1 LNVLEPALT
10 VSLIED
16 IRDLEACRAEWG
28 ELLTASAADR
38 PMLSPLWL
46 LAWWRTFGGV
56 EGRRLKAWTFRARG
70 RLVGLVPLLLR
81 RHRHFGVLPMRRLE
95 LLGSGEREAD
105 EIMSE
110 YLGPIVARGYEDAV
124 ADALLEQLASQETRW
139 QEIVLSALDGDA
151 PAVAALLAA
160 LSRQGWSSQHGPFTC
175 CPFVKLPSCWDDYLS
190 GLSRNHRSWANRS
203 LRDFRD
209 WAGDDWRFE
218 RAVSESDLAR
228 GREILVQLHGQRW
241 SKDGKAGVFTSPLF
255 LRFHD
260 EVMPRLLGQKALELC
275 WLSVRGRPI
284 AVVYS
289 IVWRNRI
296 YFYQSG
302 RAVDVPKSIRPGVVL
317 HLEAIRH
324 AIEEGREE
332 YDFLGG
338 AARYKMQLASN
349 THPLV
354 SIRIVRPGLAE
365 TARRLLERGYALL
378 RRMCRRPPAKPNP
391 AE

>member
-1 LNVLEPALT
+1 LNVLEPAPT
-10 VSLIED
+10 VSLLDD
-16 IRDLEACRAEWG
+16 IRELEACRVEWE

-46 LAWWRTFGGV
+46 LSWWRTFGGV
-56 EGRRLKAWTFRARG
+56 DGRRLCTWTFRVKE
-70 RLVGLVPLLLR
+70 RLVGLVPMLLR

-95 LLGSGEREAD
+95 LLGNGERESD

-124 ADALLEQLASQETRW
+124 ADALVGQLASEKIRW
-139 QEIVLSALDGDA
+139 QEMVLSGLDGDA
-151 PAVAALLAA
+151 PAVVALVAA
-160 LSRQGWSSQHGPFTC
+160 LSRQGWPWELGSSTC
-175 CPFVKLPSCWDDYLS
+175 CPFIKLPSRWDDYLS

-203 LRDFRD
+203 MRSFRD
-209 WAGDDWRFE
+209 WAGSAWRLD
-218 RAVSESDLAR
+218 RAVTDADLAR
-228 GREILVQLHGQRW
+228 GRTILVELHGQRW
-241 SKDGKAGVFTSPLF
+241 IKDGRPGVFTSPLF

-260 EVMPRLLGQKALELC
+260 EVMPRLLDQKALDLC

-284 AVVYS
+284 AVLYN

-302 RAVDVPKSIRPGVVL
+302 RAVDVPKDIRPGVVL
-317 HLEAIRH
+317 HLEAIKR

-365 TARRLLERGYALL
+365 TARNLLEGGRAIL
-378 RRMCRRPPAKPNP
+378 RDMRRQRPTKTNTS
-391 AE
+391 E